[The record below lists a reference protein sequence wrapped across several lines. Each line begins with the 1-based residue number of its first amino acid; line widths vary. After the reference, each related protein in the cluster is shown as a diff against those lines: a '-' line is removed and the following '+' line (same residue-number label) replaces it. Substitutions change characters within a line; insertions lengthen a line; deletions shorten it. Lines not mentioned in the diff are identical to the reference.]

1 MNPEAAPKPAAIT
14 SWEEATR
21 QSGATTEQVHHASTR
36 DGIVLL
42 RLAVG
47 ALAGALA
54 YAAAIVTTVV
64 VPEDIRWRTLWLIL
78 CLIGFVALL
87 VFLAMAVQKFENH
100 PETHS

>member
-1 MNPEAAPKPAAIT
+1 MNPEAAPKPVAIT

-21 QSGATTEQVHHASTR
+21 QSGATTEQVHQASTR

-87 VFLAMAVQKFENH
+87 VFLAMAVRKFENH

>member
-1 MNPEAAPKPAAIT
+1 MNPEGAPKPAAIT

-21 QSGATTEQVHHASTR
+21 QSGATTEQVHQASTR

-54 YAAAIVTTVV
+54 YVAATITTVV

-87 VFLAMAVQKFENH
+87 VFLAMAVRKFENH